1 MKNKLLHGTAAVSV
15 SLAIV
20 AFISPIMIANMSA
33 YAQENNA
40 PVDTRSAVVDANWS
54 DNVTITIDDEAKTF
68 RFQSDGIPSH
78 GFAEK
83 YLIPNDPNDQP
94 FSDKPASA
102 FTIVDSTDFKAG
114 EVDATITTQPNYVEM
129 VTDTSLGR
137 IGVALSGAQLY
148 NDYENLERTIVA
160 KDDQVIHDHVAF
172 LDDCNGHTLADGTSY
187 HYHGIPLCITAELDK
202 ADSHSFMLGVLED
215 GFPVYG
221 NFGLAGEIVTNADLD
236 ECSGHIEPTP
246 EFPEGIYHYHLTD
259 DEAPY
264 MIDCFHGE
272 VDPAS
277 LPTGGPPD
285 FSAIAETLGV
295 SVDALTLA
303 LGSSRT
309 PDYDA
314 AAQTLGISVEKLRSA
329 IPKRPPQ

>member
-202 ADSHSFMLGVLED
+202 ADSHSIAVVFRVW
-215 GFPVYG
+215 P
-221 NFGLAGEIVTNADLD
+221 
-236 ECSGHIEPTP
+236 IE
-246 EFPEGIYHYHLTD
+246 
-259 DEAPY
+259 
-264 MIDCFHGE
+264 
-272 VDPAS
+272 AS
-277 LPTGGPPD
+277 
-285 FSAIAETLGV
+285 
-295 SVDALTLA
+295 
-303 LGSSRT
+303 
-309 PDYDA
+309 
-314 AAQTLGISVEKLRSA
+314 QH
-329 IPKRPPQ
+329 